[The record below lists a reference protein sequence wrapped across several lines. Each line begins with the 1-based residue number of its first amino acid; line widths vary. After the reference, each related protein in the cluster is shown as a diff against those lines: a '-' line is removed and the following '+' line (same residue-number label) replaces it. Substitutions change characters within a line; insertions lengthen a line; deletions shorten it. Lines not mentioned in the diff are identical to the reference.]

1 LPVVKYTNH
10 HNTAIAEFVASLDNP
25 SSELHDLCLR
35 TFQGVLGQPGL
46 DLTKNCLVLK
56 QSGQIKG
63 LALIFRGFPI
73 GRSIVEVMTM
83 PELSSSPDEID
94 LVQQSVAMA
103 ESQTLSVLHIC
114 VMADSGMSRVQEQ
127 AGFTEVR
134 TYLDMLWGTD
144 ELAELELPEGYSL
157 AVLPDRRH
165 ALAHPG
171 PK

>member
-1 LPVVKYTNH
+1 
-10 HNTAIAEFVASLDNP
+10 
-25 SSELHDLCLR
+25 
-35 TFQGVLGQPGL
+35 
-46 DLTKNCLVLK
+46 
-56 QSGQIKG
+56 
-63 LALIFRGFPI
+63 
-73 GRSIVEVMTM
+73 
-83 PELSSSPDEID
+83 
-94 LVQQSVAMA
+94 MA
-103 ESQTLSVLHIC
+103 ESQTLSVVHIC